1 MAADVRRLTKVSGL
15 QSQAIPPARVA
26 PRVPWY
32 VYAAAILLLGWASVL
47 LIAWLS
53 LERFD
58 TLFWKAMVPVTLE
71 LAIGCGLLL
80 RRRWGWLLGVATA
93 ALFIVD
99 GLHSIIFVRG
109 EYVVIDALIHR
120 LIPATV
126 ILVCLLPVR
135 RGVLSS
141 TSDLTQRGI
150 ERTMRSPSV
159 RSKPLAWN
167 PTDAVGPTWA

>member
-1 MAADVRRLTKVSGL
+1 LILSGL
-15 QSQAIPPARVA
+15 QYQVTPSNRLA

-58 TLFWKAMVPVTLE
+58 PLFWKAMVPVTLE

-93 ALFIVD
+93 VLFIVN

-120 LIPATV
+120 LVLATV
-126 ILVCLLPVR
+126 ILVALLPGRAR
-135 RGVLSS
+135 RAFLG
-141 TSDLTQRGI
+141 
-150 ERTMRSPSV
+150 E
-159 RSKPLAWN
+159 
-167 PTDAVGPTWA
+167 

>member
-1 MAADVRRLTKVSGL
+1 MSGL

-26 PRVPWY
+26 LRVPWY
-32 VYAAAILLLGWASVL
+32 VYAAAILLLGWAFVL

-58 TLFWKAMVPVTLE
+58 PLFWRAMVPVTLE

-93 ALFIVD
+93 VLFIVD

-109 EYVVIDALIHR
+109 EYVVIDALVHR
-120 LIPATV
+120 LVPATV
-126 ILVCLLPVR
+126 ILVALLPGRAR
-135 RGVLSS
+135 RAFLS
-141 TSDLTQRGI
+141 
-150 ERTMRSPSV
+150 E
-159 RSKPLAWN
+159 
-167 PTDAVGPTWA
+167 

>member
-1 MAADVRRLTKVSGL
+1 MSGL
-15 QSQAIPPARVA
+15 QYQAIPPARVG

-32 VYAAAILLLGWASVL
+32 VYAAAILLLSWAFVL

-53 LERFD
+53 LETFD
-58 TLFWKAMVPVTLE
+58 PLFWKAMVPVALE

-93 ALFIVD
+93 VLFTLN

-126 ILVCLLPVR
+126 ILVCLLPRKAR
-135 RGVLSS
+135 RAFLEEG
-141 TSDLTQRGI
+141 Q
-150 ERTMRSPSV
+150 P
-159 RSKPLAWN
+159 
-167 PTDAVGPTWA
+167 DAS

>member
-1 MAADVRRLTKVSGL
+1 VGPDLRAVWVAAHVRRITIVSVP
-15 QSQAIPPARVA
+15 QSQAIPPVGVA

-32 VYAAAILLLGWASVL
+32 VYAAAILLLGWAFVL

-58 TLFWKAMVPVTLE
+58 LLFWRAMVPVTLE

-93 ALFIVD
+93 VLFIVD

-109 EYVVIDALIHR
+109 EYVVLVALIHR
-120 LIPATV
+120 LVPATV
-126 ILVCLLPVR
+126 ILVALLPGRAR
-135 RGVLSS
+135 RAFLG
-141 TSDLTQRGI
+141 
-150 ERTMRSPSV
+150 E
-159 RSKPLAWN
+159 
-167 PTDAVGPTWA
+167 

>member
-1 MAADVRRLTKVSGL
+1 MSGL

-32 VYAAAILLLGWASVL
+32 VYAAAILLLGWAFVL
-47 LIAWLS
+47 LIARLS

-58 TLFWKAMVPVTLE
+58 PLFWRAMVPVMLE
-71 LAIGCGLLL
+71 LAIGSGLLL

-93 ALFIVD
+93 VLFIMD

-109 EYVVIDALIHR
+109 EYVVLGALLHR
-120 LIPATV
+120 SSRLVSSSSPYFPAG
-126 ILVCLLPVR
+126 

-141 TSDLTQRGI
+141 ASDLQA
-150 ERTMRSPSV
+150 V
-159 RSKPLAWN
+159 RVAA
-167 PTDAVGPTWA
+167 DIRVDHQV